1 MNKFIYF
8 LFFIFINIQVF
19 AQTQC
24 PNSDFETGTLSG
36 WVGETGWW
44 GISGFPC
51 GGSVGLTPGL
61 LPGRQTIMTNG
72 WDPNTNNTI
81 NYVAPGGS
89 FSARLGNDDI
99 CFETETLSYTI
110 IPDNSNSLFIYKYA
124 VVLEEPR
131 NTHAREDKPHF
142 SVKVTDNTGTIIDPV
157 CGQYEVYSEDNL
169 PGWETHPS
177 SNGIANFKDWTSV
190 GIDLSPYIG
199 GSPITITFQTFDCA
213 QGGHFGYA
221 YVDAYCTKLEIKD
234 SYCNSN
240 PSNPTATLTAPEGFS
255 YLWSTGETN
264 QEIIIANPIQGDTY
278 TCTLTSATSCPIN
291 LSITLGPIPDV
302 TPDFSFTNCAKTFT
316 FTNQTTFAPPPA
328 SPTTTGLTTYLWDF
342 GDGST
347 SDLYNPPPH
356 TYNPAPPFTNYT
368 VTFTISNASGTCSY
382 TETQTI
388 QVYAD
393 PVISYSAA
401 EFCTSVTTPQ
411 QVTLQNPPINNTSA
425 FYSAVPSGLNLN
437 SVTGEINPSLS
448 QPNVYNIT
456 YTIPASG
463 GCPQIISLPFT
474 VTIIK
479 LPTVDITSSLPSY
492 CVALQGT
499 VSLIPNGTGAYT
511 GGSYTAVPSGLN
523 LNSSNGEIT
532 PSLSV
537 PNTYTITY
545 TTLAGT
551 CAAVTSRPITVTIN
565 PLIIP
570 TFNAVAPI
578 CSNAP
583 LSPLPLISNN
593 GITGTWSPALDNT
606 VTTTYTFT
614 PTAPQCATNTD
625 LTIVVHPMPVL
636 QVTSLSPLY
645 YCDPNNDGFGVFD
658 MTQVIPSINGP
669 TPYPINFHETITD
682 AIING
687 TYIPNPSDYY
697 NISVNNQ
704 TVYITV
710 ESLTSNS
717 CFIVIPLDLI
727 VNPTPEAEPADYHVC
742 DDNYDGFATF
752 DLTSITPEVLGTIN
766 PVTNSINYYTS
777 LADAQT
783 NSNPIN
789 NLTNFINTTI
799 NTQTLWIRVETIA
812 TGCFDIVTLQLAVDS
827 LPNATQPNYPPYTL
841 CDNDQTN
848 LGFETFDLGSKIND
862 ILLGQNGMSVNFY
875 FSQADALSDSNA
887 LPLLYV
893 NSAIY
898 VQTLWIRIE
907 NVFTGCFILSTMD
920 IRIEPLPSPIPPSSP
935 YTVCDGNQDGFSSFD
950 LNTLTSDILQGANYT
965 ITYHETLTDAQLG
978 SNSIVSPYDNLIP
991 FIQFLYASTLDNVN
1005 GCRSVI
1011 PIELNVEPKPKM
1023 PTNIPPIVQCDE
1035 DNNSQNLT
1043 MLFDLT
1049 QITPIILAVQ
1059 DMAASNYTVTYY
1071 VSEADAIAGLAPI
1084 IQSTAYTGTNNQI
1097 IWVRVENNSSQCFA
1111 IGSFM
1116 LSVNPP
1122 LFLTTPLPLNICDN
1136 DASPNNQY
1144 TVFDLTVRNNAITQ
1158 GQPNMTVTYYPSYP
1172 VTASSIAIANPTSYT
1187 NVAPA
1192 VQTLGVMVTNAQG
1205 CRSYTS
1211 LDIRVLPIPTPRDT
1225 GINPLPAKCD
1235 DNLPGDMLEVFDL
1248 TANATYI
1255 INGDPTLTLHYY
1267 PTQADA
1273 LADTNE
1279 ILNPTA
1285 ALVGANVWI
1294 RVENN
1299 RVDYQGNNC
1308 YVLVEQP
1315 LTVNPLPIV
1324 VQPLTPYRACDDNTD
1339 GIAVFDLTN
1348 PQLAIAILGA
1358 TQLPTNYT
1366 ISYYLTAAGANPLT
1380 NTGETPLS
1388 NNYTN
1393 VTPNAETIYIRVVN
1407 NTTGCV
1413 NTGALPLAVEQY
1425 ATATGPQIFNQC
1437 DSYTD
1442 PYDGVELID
1451 LTTYAPAILNGQDPT
1466 IFLVSYYTSLAD
1478 AQAGTNALTLAEAQ
1492 AYQTDADTDTI
1503 WVKVENSS
1511 NLITPFCNAI
1521 TTIAITVEP
1530 LPKPNITSPTN
1541 NICVDY
1547 ATNVLLSGLTL
1558 DSGISNTGYTFVW
1571 SLGGTVIPGA
1581 NASTYDI
1588 TTVAPGDYTVVA
1600 TSTSSLAC
1608 ESIFSNTFNV
1618 IQSGPPQLSNPAYTV
1633 SNPFDDNQF
1642 IVVNVV
1648 GFGQYEF
1655 SLDNGP
1661 FQINNVFENVSLGS
1675 HTITIRDV
1683 KGNTSCGEIVIGGVQ
1698 TINYPHYFTPNGD
1711 GIHDTWNVVGLENEP
1726 RAKLYI
1732 FDRYG
1737 KLLKQLSTTGNG
1749 WDGTYNGYLLPST
1762 DYWFKIEFPNLKSE
1776 WKEFKSHFSLKR

>member
-1 MNKFIYF
+1 MKKSITLSKIKNFCLVILF
-8 LFFIFINIQVF
+8 LINSICF

-36 WVGETGWW
+36 WVGQTGWW
-44 GISGFPC
+44 GLAPSLCRNGNTAGIPGP
-51 GGSVGLTPGL
+51 LTTGHID
-61 LPGRQTIMTNG
+61 GRQTIMTSG
-72 WDPNTNNTI
+72 FDPNTNYTI
-81 NYVAPGGS
+81 NYVAPGGT
-89 FSARLGNDDI
+89 FSARLGNDDS
-99 CFETETLSYTI
+99 CFETETISYTI
-110 IPDNSNSLFIYKYA
+110 IPTNLNNFFIYKYA
-124 VVLEEPR
+124 IVLEEPGPR
-131 NTHAREDKPHF
+131 FPQHDTNQKPHF
-142 SVKVTDNTGTIIDPV
+142 TVSVTDNTGNIIDPV
-157 CGQYEVYSEDNL
+157 CGKYEVYSDSAL
-169 PGWETHPS
+169 PGWETWPS
-177 SNGIANFKDWTSV
+177 NNGTANFKDWTTV

-199 GSPITITFQTFDCA
+199 LASPITITFQTFDCA
-213 QGGHFGYA
+213 LGAHYGYA
-221 YVDAYCTKLEIKD
+221 YVDAYCSTLELTD
-234 SYCNSN
+234 CYSN
-240 PSNPTATLTAPEGFS
+240 PSVTLTAPEGFIS
-255 YLWSTGETN
+255 YLWSTGETT

-278 TCTLTSATSCPIN
+278 TCTLTSVTNCV
-291 LSITLGPIPDV
+291 ITLSKTLSTFPIV
-302 TPDFSFTNCAKTFT
+302 TPDFSYTNCSKTFT
-316 FTNQTTFAPPPA
+316 FTNTTTFTPPSA
-328 SPTTTGLTTYLWDF
+328 SSTSTGLTTYLWDF

-347 SDLYNPPPH
+347 STSENPTH
-356 TYNPAPPFTNYT
+356 TYDIPGDYT
-368 VTFTISNASGTCSY
+368 VTFTISNSSGTCSY
-382 TETQTI
+382 TKTQTI
-388 QVYAD
+388 QVYA
-393 PVISYSAA
+393 
-401 EFCTSVTTPQ
+401 
-411 QVTLQNPPINNTSA
+411 
-425 FYSAVPSGLNLN
+425 
-437 SVTGEINPSLS
+437 
-448 QPNVYNIT
+448 
-456 YTIPASG
+456 
-463 GCPQIISLPFT
+463 
-474 VTIIK
+474 
-479 LPTVDITSSLPSY
+479 
-492 CVALQGT
+492 
-499 VSLIPNGTGAYT
+499 
-511 GGSYTAVPSGLN
+511 
-523 LNSSNGEIT
+523 
-532 PSLSV
+532 
-537 PNTYTITY
+537 
-545 TTLAGT
+545 
-551 CAAVTSRPITVTIN
+551 
-565 PLIIP
+565 IIP

-614 PTAPQCATNTD
+614 PTASQCATNTD
-625 LTIVVHPMPVL
+625 LTIIVHPMPVL

-687 TYIPNPSDYY
+687 TYIPIPSDYY

-812 TGCFDIVTLQLAVDS
+812 TGCFDIVTLQLAVDP

-841 CDNDQTN
+841 CDNDQTS

-907 NVFTGCFILSTMD
+907 NVFTGCFVLSTMD
-920 IRIEPLPSPIPPSSP
+920 IRIEPLPSPIPPSGP
-935 YTVCDGNQDGFSSFD
+935 YTICDGNQDGFSSFD

-965 ITYHETLTDAQLG
+965 ITYHETFTNAQLG
-978 SNSIVSPYDNLIP
+978 SNSLVSPYDNLNP
-991 FIQFLYASTLDNVN
+991 FIQFIYASALDNVN

-1035 DNNSQNLT
+1035 DNNSQDLT

-1071 VSEADAIAGLAPI
+1071 ISEADAIAGLAPI

-1097 IWVRVENNSSQCFA
+1097 IWVRVENNASQCFA

-1116 LSVNPP
+1116 LSINPP
-1122 LFLTTPLPLNICDN
+1122 LLSATPLPLNICDN
-1136 DASPNNQY
+1136 DAIPNNQF
-1144 TVFDLTVRNNAITQ
+1144 TVFDLTVRNNSITQ

-1172 VTASSIAIANPTSYT
+1172 VTASSIAIPNPTSYT
-1187 NVAPA
+1187 NVVPA

-1211 LDIRVLPIPTPRDT
+1211 LDIRVLPIPTPRT
-1225 GINPLPAKCD
+1225 IGINPLTAQCD

-1248 TANATYI
+1248 TTNAAFI
-1255 INGDPTLTLHYY
+1255 INGDLTLTLHYY

-1285 ALVGANVWI
+1285 ALVGNNVWI

-1315 LTVNPLPIV
+1315 LTVNPLPII
-1324 VQPLTPYRACDDNTD
+1324 VQPLAPYRACDDNTD

-1358 TQLPTNYT
+1358 TQLPADYT
-1366 ISYYLTAAGANPLT
+1366 ISYYLTAAAANPLT
-1380 NTGETPLS
+1380 NTGETPLP

-1393 VTPNAETIYIRVVN
+1393 VTPNAQTIYIRVVN

-1413 NTGALPLAVEQY
+1413 NTGILPLAVEPY
-1425 ATATGPQIFNQC
+1425 ATATGPQTFNQC
-1437 DSYTD
+1437 DSYAD
-1442 PYDGVELID
+1442 LYDGVELID

-1492 AYQTDADTDTI
+1492 AYQTDSVTDTI

-1521 TTIAITVEP
+1521 TTIAITIEP
-1530 LPKPNITSPTN
+1530 LPEPIISSPTN

-1558 DSGISNTGYTFVW
+1558 NSGLTPPNNYTFVW
-1571 SLGGTVIPGA
+1571 SLDGTVIPGA
-1581 NASTYDI
+1581 TASIYEI

-1608 ESIFSNTFNV
+1608 ESIVSNTFNV
-1618 IQSGPPQLSNPAYTV
+1618 IQSGPPQFSDPAYTF
-1633 SNPFDDNQF
+1633 SNPFDDNQV

-1655 SLDNGP
+1655 SLDDGP
-1661 FQINNVFENVSLGS
+1661 FQNSNVFENVSLGS

-1683 KGNTSCGEIVIGGVQ
+1683 EGNTSCGEIVIDDIQ
-1698 TINYPHYFTPNGD
+1698 IINYPHYFTPNGD
-1711 GIHDTWNVVGLENEP
+1711 GIHDTWNVVGLEKEP

-1737 KLLKQLSTTGNG
+1737 KLLKQLSTIGKG

>member
-1 MNKFIYF
+1 
-8 LFFIFINIQVF
+8 V
-19 AQTQC
+19 
-24 PNSDFETGTLSG
+24 
-36 WVGETGWW
+36 
-44 GISGFPC
+44 
-51 GGSVGLTPGL
+51 
-61 LPGRQTIMTNG
+61 
-72 WDPNTNNTI
+72 
-81 NYVAPGGS
+81 
-89 FSARLGNDDI
+89 
-99 CFETETLSYTI
+99 
-110 IPDNSNSLFIYKYA
+110 
-124 VVLEEPR
+124 
-131 NTHAREDKPHF
+131 
-142 SVKVTDNTGTIIDPV
+142 
-157 CGQYEVYSEDNL
+157 
-169 PGWETHPS
+169 
-177 SNGIANFKDWTSV
+177 
-190 GIDLSPYIG
+190 
-199 GSPITITFQTFDCA
+199 
-213 QGGHFGYA
+213 
-221 YVDAYCTKLEIKD
+221 
-234 SYCNSN
+234 
-240 PSNPTATLTAPEGFS
+240 TLTAPEGFIS
-255 YLWSTGETN
+255 YLWSTGETT

-278 TCTLTSATSCPIN
+278 TCTLTSVTNCV
-291 LSITLGPIPDV
+291 ITLSKTLSTFPIV
-302 TPDFSFTNCAKTFT
+302 TPDFSYTNCSKTFT
-316 FTNQTTFAPPPA
+316 FTNTTTFTPPSA
-328 SPTTTGLTTYLWDF
+328 SSTSTGLTTYLWDF

-347 SDLYNPPPH
+347 STSENPTH
-356 TYNPAPPFTNYT
+356 TYDIPGDYT
-368 VTFTISNASGTCSY
+368 VTFTISNSSGTCSY
-382 TETQTI
+382 TKTQTI
-388 QVYAD
+388 QVYA
-393 PVISYSAA
+393 
-401 EFCTSVTTPQ
+401 
-411 QVTLQNPPINNTSA
+411 
-425 FYSAVPSGLNLN
+425 
-437 SVTGEINPSLS
+437 
-448 QPNVYNIT
+448 
-456 YTIPASG
+456 
-463 GCPQIISLPFT
+463 
-474 VTIIK
+474 
-479 LPTVDITSSLPSY
+479 
-492 CVALQGT
+492 
-499 VSLIPNGTGAYT
+499 
-511 GGSYTAVPSGLN
+511 
-523 LNSSNGEIT
+523 
-532 PSLSV
+532 
-537 PNTYTITY
+537 
-545 TTLAGT
+545 
-551 CAAVTSRPITVTIN
+551 
-565 PLIIP
+565 IIP

-614 PTAPQCATNTD
+614 PTASQCATNTD
-625 LTIVVHPMPVL
+625 LTIIVHPMPVL

-687 TYIPNPSDYY
+687 TYIPIPSDYY

-812 TGCFDIVTLQLAVDS
+812 TGCFDIVTLQLAVDP

-841 CDNDQTN
+841 CDNDQTS

-907 NVFTGCFILSTMD
+907 NVFTGCFVLSTMD
-920 IRIEPLPSPIPPSSP
+920 IRIEPLPSPIPPSGP
-935 YTVCDGNQDGFSSFD
+935 YTICDGNQDGFSSFD

-965 ITYHETLTDAQLG
+965 ITYHETFTNAQLG
-978 SNSIVSPYDNLIP
+978 SNSLVSPYDNLNP
-991 FIQFLYASTLDNVN
+991 FIQFIYASALDNVN

-1035 DNNSQNLT
+1035 DNNSQDLT

-1071 VSEADAIAGLAPI
+1071 ISEADAIAGLAPI

-1097 IWVRVENNSSQCFA
+1097 IWVRVENNASQCFA

-1116 LSVNPP
+1116 LSINPP
-1122 LFLTTPLPLNICDN
+1122 LLSATPLPLNICDN
-1136 DASPNNQY
+1136 DAIPNNQF
-1144 TVFDLTVRNNAITQ
+1144 TVFDLTVRNNSITQ

-1172 VTASSIAIANPTSYT
+1172 VTASSIAIPNPTSYT
-1187 NVAPA
+1187 NVVPA

-1211 LDIRVLPIPTPRDT
+1211 LDIRVLPIPTPRT
-1225 GINPLPAKCD
+1225 IGINPLTAQCD

-1248 TANATYI
+1248 TTNAAFI
-1255 INGDPTLTLHYY
+1255 INGDLTLTLHYY

-1285 ALVGANVWI
+1285 ALVGNNVWI

-1315 LTVNPLPIV
+1315 LTVNPLPII
-1324 VQPLTPYRACDDNTD
+1324 VQPLAPYRACDDNTD

-1358 TQLPTNYT
+1358 TQLPADYT
-1366 ISYYLTAAGANPLT
+1366 ISYYLTAAAANPLT
-1380 NTGETPLS
+1380 NTGETPLP

-1393 VTPNAETIYIRVVN
+1393 VTPNAQTIYIRVVN

-1413 NTGALPLAVEQY
+1413 NTGILPLAVEPY
-1425 ATATGPQIFNQC
+1425 ATATGPQTFNQC
-1437 DSYTD
+1437 DSYAD
-1442 PYDGVELID
+1442 LYDGVELID

-1492 AYQTDADTDTI
+1492 AYQTDSVTDTI

-1521 TTIAITVEP
+1521 TTIAITIEP
-1530 LPKPNITSPTN
+1530 LPEPIISSPTN

-1558 DSGISNTGYTFVW
+1558 NSGLTPPNNYTFVW
-1571 SLGGTVIPGA
+1571 SLDGTVIPGA
-1581 NASTYDI
+1581 TASIYEI

-1608 ESIFSNTFNV
+1608 ESIVSNTFNV
-1618 IQSGPPQLSNPAYTV
+1618 IQSGPPQFSDPAYTF
-1633 SNPFDDNQF
+1633 SNPFDDNQV

-1655 SLDNGP
+1655 SLDDGP
-1661 FQINNVFENVSLGS
+1661 FQNSNVFENVSLGS

-1683 KGNTSCGEIVIGGVQ
+1683 EGNTSCGEIVIDDIQ
-1698 TINYPHYFTPNGD
+1698 IINYPHYFTPNGD
-1711 GIHDTWNVVGLENEP
+1711 GIHDTWNVVGLEKEP

-1737 KLLKQLSTTGNG
+1737 KLLKQLSTIGKG

>member
-1 MNKFIYF
+1 MKKSITLSKIKNFCLVILF
-8 LFFIFINIQVF
+8 LINSICF

-36 WVGETGWW
+36 WVGQTGWW
-44 GISGFPC
+44 GLAPSLCRNGNTAGIPGP
-51 GGSVGLTPGL
+51 LTTGHID
-61 LPGRQTIMTNG
+61 GRQTIMTSG
-72 WDPNTNNTI
+72 FDPNTNYTI
-81 NYVAPGGS
+81 NYVAPGGT
-89 FSARLGNDDI
+89 FSARLGNDDS
-99 CFETETLSYTI
+99 CFETETISYTI
-110 IPDNSNSLFIYKYA
+110 IPTNLNNFFIYKYA
-124 VVLEEPR
+124 IVLEEPGPR
-131 NTHAREDKPHF
+131 FPQHDTNQKPHF
-142 SVKVTDNTGTIIDPV
+142 TVSVTDNTGNIIDPV
-157 CGQYEVYSEDNL
+157 CGKYEVYSDSAL
-169 PGWETHPS
+169 PGWETWPS
-177 SNGIANFKDWTSV
+177 NNGTANFKDWTTV

-199 GSPITITFQTFDCA
+199 LASPITITFQTFDCA
-213 QGGHFGYA
+213 LGAHYGYA
-221 YVDAYCTKLEIKD
+221 YVDAYCSTLELTD
-234 SYCNSN
+234 CYSN
-240 PSNPTATLTAPEGFS
+240 PSVTLTAPEGFIS
-255 YLWSTGETN
+255 YLWSTGETT

-278 TCTLTSATSCPIN
+278 TCTLTSVTNCV
-291 LSITLGPIPDV
+291 ITLSKTLSTFPIV
-302 TPDFSFTNCAKTFT
+302 TPDFSYTNCSKTFT
-316 FTNQTTFAPPPA
+316 FTNTTTFTPPSA
-328 SPTTTGLTTYLWDF
+328 SSTSTGLTTYLWDF

-347 SDLYNPPPH
+347 STSENPTH
-356 TYNPAPPFTNYT
+356 TYDIPGDYT
-368 VTFTISNASGTCSY
+368 VTFTISNSSGTCSY
-382 TETQTI
+382 TKTQTI
-388 QVYAD
+388 QVYA
-393 PVISYSAA
+393 
-401 EFCTSVTTPQ
+401 
-411 QVTLQNPPINNTSA
+411 
-425 FYSAVPSGLNLN
+425 
-437 SVTGEINPSLS
+437 
-448 QPNVYNIT
+448 
-456 YTIPASG
+456 
-463 GCPQIISLPFT
+463 
-474 VTIIK
+474 
-479 LPTVDITSSLPSY
+479 
-492 CVALQGT
+492 
-499 VSLIPNGTGAYT
+499 
-511 GGSYTAVPSGLN
+511 
-523 LNSSNGEIT
+523 
-532 PSLSV
+532 
-537 PNTYTITY
+537 
-545 TTLAGT
+545 
-551 CAAVTSRPITVTIN
+551 
-565 PLIIP
+565 IIP

-614 PTAPQCATNTD
+614 PTASQCATNTD
-625 LTIVVHPMPVL
+625 LTIIVHPMPVL

-687 TYIPNPSDYY
+687 TYIPIPSDYY

-812 TGCFDIVTLQLAVDS
+812 TGCFDIVTLQLAVDP

-841 CDNDQTN
+841 CDNDQTS

-907 NVFTGCFILSTMD
+907 NVFTGCFVLSTMD
-920 IRIEPLPSPIPPSSP
+920 IRIEPLPSPIPPSGP
-935 YTVCDGNQDGFSSFD
+935 YTICDGNQDGFSSFD

-965 ITYHETLTDAQLG
+965 ITYHETFTNAQLG
-978 SNSIVSPYDNLIP
+978 SNSLVSPYDNLNP
-991 FIQFLYASTLDNVN
+991 FIQFIYASALDNVN

-1035 DNNSQNLT
+1035 DNNSQDLT

-1071 VSEADAIAGLAPI
+1071 ISEADAIAGLAPI
-1084 IQSTAYTGTNNQI
+1084 IQSTAYTGANNQI
-1097 IWVRVENNSSQCFA
+1097 IWVRVENNASQCFA

-1116 LSVNPP
+1116 LSINPP
-1122 LFLTTPLPLNICDN
+1122 LLSTTPFPLNICDN
-1136 DASPNNQY
+1136 DAIPNNQF
-1144 TVFDLTVRNNAITQ
+1144 TVFDLTVRNNSITQ

-1172 VTASSIAIANPTSYT
+1172 VTASSIAIPNPTSYT
-1187 NVAPA
+1187 NVVPA

-1211 LDIRVLPIPTPRDT
+1211 LDIRVLPIPTPRTT
-1225 GINPLPAKCD
+1225 GINPLPAQCD
-1235 DNLPGDMLEVFDL
+1235 VNNTGDMLETFNL
-1248 TANATYI
+1248 TLNATII

-1273 LADTNE
+1273 LAATNE

-1285 ALVGANVWI
+1285 ALVGQNVWI

-1299 RVDYQGNNC
+1299 RVDYLGNRC
-1308 YVLVEQP
+1308 FVLVQQP
-1315 LTVNPLPIV
+1315 LTINPLPTIIQSLT
-1324 VQPLTPYRACDDNTD
+1324 VQNCDDDAD
-1339 GIAVFDLTN
+1339 GYAPFDLTSVN
-1348 PQLAIAILGA
+1348 AGLLGS
-1358 TQLPTNYT
+1358 TQLPSDFTITYYTTSANAQSGTNA
-1366 ISYYLTAAGANPLT
+1366 ILNPTNFT
-1380 NTGETPLS
+1380 NT
-1388 NNYTN
+1388 TN
-1393 VTPNAETIYIRVVN
+1393 PQTIYIRVVN
-1407 NTTGCV
+1407 KVTGCLNYGEFTLTV
-1413 NTGALPLAVEQY
+1413 NPKP
-1425 ATATGPQIFNQC
+1425 TATTPAAFETC
-1437 DSYTD
+1437 DVD
-1442 PYDGVELID
+1442 
-1451 LTTYAPAILNGQDPT
+1451 
-1466 IFLVSYYTSLAD
+1466 
-1478 AQAGTNALTLAEAQ
+1478 GTNNGLFTLNLSNYINGIIGTQ
-1492 AYQTDADTDTI
+1492 TNVSVTFYDTQTDADNGT
-1503 WVKVENSS
+1503 
-1511 NLITPFCNAI
+1511 NAI
-1521 TTIAITVEP
+1521 TDLVNYQAYTHTVWVRVEDAITGCYQLVPLIITIEP
-1530 LPKPNITSPTN
+1530 LPEPIISSPTN

-1558 DSGISNTGYTFVW
+1558 NSGLTPPNNYTFVW
-1571 SLGGTVIPGA
+1571 SLDGTVIPGA
-1581 NASTYDI
+1581 TASTYDI

-1608 ESIFSNTFNV
+1608 VSNVSNTFTV
-1618 IQSGPPQLSNPAYTV
+1618 IQSGPAQLSDPAYTV
-1633 SNPFDDNQF
+1633 SNPFENNQV

-1655 SLDNGP
+1655 SLDDGP
-1661 FQINNVFENVSLGS
+1661 FQNNNVFENVSLGS

-1683 KGNTSCGEIVIGGVQ
+1683 EGNISCGEIVIDDIQ
-1698 TINYPHYFTPNGD
+1698 IINYPHYFTPNGD
-1711 GIHDTWNVVGLENEP
+1711 GINDTWNVVGLEKEP

-1737 KLLKQLSTTGNG
+1737 KLLKQLSTTGKG